1 MPDHPR
7 TSVFLSHSSADKP
20 LVRELRQ
27 SLESL
32 GVKTWVDTERLAG
45 GDVLLHEIKANIEKA
60 EHFLVVLS
68 IAALNSDWVQ
78 AEIKHARAAGKK
90 VIAVTRPDIG
100 SPILK
105 LLLGGD
111 EPLAIRLEDGAD
123 TLAKTLPHILAAL
136 GLQLPTEVIQ
146 HAQVQA
152 APVADLVL
160 TLSNLAIEQLEDGKI
175 RRATA
180 QAKLVFTPAEP
191 GSRDIEGKPYRFIAP
206 LGPIEAGDLAWYL
219 EDHYRWP
226 SQLFDERAKQ
236 IEANLP
242 RWGQLLFDTLSTAQ
256 ATRAPLEAWRS
267 AAGGERRF
275 TVKVDGELI
284 EGAPPAQQI
293 EANEAATA
301 FLALP
306 WELLHD
312 GKVFLFQGAHPVR
325 VRRSLPNSLTLSAL
339 ATDPPIRVL
348 LISPRPEDDATDYID
363 HRISAKPVIEAL
375 SGLGPSLVHFKIL
388 EPPTYPALVAELA
401 RAADAQEPY
410 HVIHFDGHGVWSHE
424 HGLGMLCFENPADLA
439 KLEGR
444 RHELIDA
451 GKLAGLVHE
460 RHVPL
465 FFLEACQ
472 TAMTE
477 KDPSASVAGRLLES
491 GVASVVAMTHSVL
504 VETARRFI
512 KEFYSELLQ
521 GKRVGQAMLA
531 GQRTLH
537 ADPLRGK
544 KFDGEDFRLQDW
556 FVPVLFQEEQDHQ
569 LIRQLPAQQVRE
581 AFQKQ
586 AVLALGEV
594 PALSHDFFGRGRDL
608 LKAERM
614 LAPGHGARYLT
625 VSGNGG
631 EGKTTFAAEL
641 ARWLVATRRFERAA
655 FASVEQITGAD
666 DVLRALGQQLVAGF
680 DTEPEH
686 QRLML
691 VERALRERRTV
702 LLIDNMESLAAEL
715 SRNRE
720 LPNRDRGFPSRDGDG
735 ADYPEVLALCQK
747 LNQSGETLLIFTT
760 REALPAPFEANVI
773 RMDRL
778 DRPSAI
784 GLLGKLRPKDAP
796 ESKDT
801 QDDLEKLVDA
811 VGCHARSLVLIARE
825 VGTAGVRHATE
836 NLSEVMRAIEAKNP
850 GNRENSL
857 LASAEL
863 SLRRLSPEM
872 RARIQPLAVFHGG
885 GILGAIGLALDL
897 KPEALKPM
905 VDALV
910 KVGLAELVP
919 PGYVRFDPAL
929 LATDLSA
936 EEREQAMRRW
946 ADAMAQVAAFL
957 NHQRSK
963 DTALANGLTLLDL
976 PNLVAALEY
985 SSAHQPPDAVV
996 NFVMDL
1002 EPVVAPLNRPKALAR
1017 IKAVRTEAAA
1027 RLGADWSHA
1036 RFEADAAD
1044 IDRLIDEGR
1053 FGEARAAAQA
1063 LHQRAEAA
1071 GEAAYQG
1078 APYDSAMAK
1087 FKLGRVLLRAGTA
1100 AAALRYLQDARQR
1113 FQHLSAVGMASA
1125 ALTESADCLTDL
1137 GRYPEA
1143 ANAYEQAIDED
1154 RVRGARRDVAVGKG
1168 QLATVRRRQKQ
1179 SDEALRLYGEVR
1191 EEFEQLNEPASVAA
1205 AWHQIGNVHKDARQL
1220 QAAEDAYQ
1228 KSLQGWVQT
1237 GNKPG
1242 RGRTLNQLA
1251 ILYAALG
1258 RTEESIR
1265 LTRQAADI
1273 YTDIGDVQSEGTA
1286 RSNLAGDLVKVQRY
1300 AEARREITRAIECK
1314 QQVGHSAEPWTSFA
1328 ILADLEHAEGN
1339 QPAALAA
1346 RRQAIDAYLAY
1357 RRDGGEPRFDPSQL
1371 AAILNQ
1377 GLAAA
1382 RAAVN
1387 DPDLP
1392 YPYAVEVLLALER
1405 SGSSQKE

>member
-1 MPDHPR
+1 MSAER
-7 TSVFLSHSSADKP
+7 TSVFISHSSKDDAF
-20 LVRELRQ
+20 VRELRQ

-32 GVKTWVDTERLAG
+32 GVKTWVDSERVVPGAG
-45 GDVLLHEIKANIEKA
+45 LPAEIKASIEKTS
-60 EHFLVVLS
+60 HFLAVLTMNG
-68 IAALNSDWVQ
+68 LNSQWV
-78 AEIKHARAAGKK
+78 AREIKHAKSTGKTVIPLAGAN
-90 VIAVTRPDIG
+90 VGPVM
-100 SPILK
+100 LQH
-105 LLLGGD
+105 LYGGD
-111 EPLAIRLEDGAD
+111 NEPYFIALEDRVDA
-123 TLAKTLPHILAAL
+123 LAKALPAILAAL
-136 GLQLPTEVIQ
+136 GLQLPTEVIE

-160 TLSNLAIEQLEDGKI
+160 TLSNLAMEQLEDGKI

-180 QAKLVFTPAEP
+180 QADLTFTPI
-191 GSRDIEGKPYRFIAP
+191 GSTKIEGEPYRLIAP

-226 SQLFDERAKQ
+226 SALFDERAKQ

-242 RWGQLLFDTLSTAQ
+242 RWGRQLYDTLA
-256 ATRAPLEAWRS
+256 AGDAPREPLDAWRS
-267 AAGGERRF
+267 AAAVERRF
-275 TVKVDGELI
+275 TVKVKRGLVK
-284 EGAPPAQQI
+284 GAPEAQQA

-306 WELLHD
+306 WELLHN

-325 VRRSLPNSLTLSAL
+325 VRRSLPNLLTLSAL

-348 LISPRPEDDATDYID
+348 LISPRPEDDKAAYID
-363 HRISAKPVIEAL
+363 HRISAKPVVEAL
-375 SGLGPSLVHFKIL
+375 SKLGPKLVHFKIL

-401 RAADAQEPY
+401 KEPY

-451 GKLAGLVHE
+451 GKLAELVHE

-472 TAMTE
+472 TAMAD

-512 KEFYSELLQ
+512 EVFYRELLE

-537 ADPLRGK
+537 ADPLRGQ

-581 AFQKQ
+581 AFEKQ

-625 VSGNGG
+625 VRGAGG

-641 ARWLVATRRFERAA
+641 ARWLVTTRRFERAA

-680 DTEPEH
+680 DTEPGH

-702 LLIDNMESLAAEL
+702 LLIDNMESLAAE
-715 SRNRE
+715 
-720 LPNRDRGFPSRDGDG
+720 PSRDGDG
-735 ADYPEVLALCQK
+735 AVLDLCRK
-747 LNQSGETLLIFTT
+747 LNQAGETLLIFTT

-773 RMDRL
+773 RLDRL

-825 VGTAGVRHATE
+825 VGTTGVRHATE
-836 NLSEVMRAIEAKNP
+836 NLSAVMRVIEAKNP

-872 RARIQPLAVFHGG
+872 RAQIRPLAVFHGG
-885 GILGAIGLALDL
+885 GILGAIGLALEL
-897 KPEALKPM
+897 EPKALNPM
-905 VDALV
+905 VSALV
-910 KVGLAELVP
+910 EVGLAELVTP
-919 PGYVRFDPAL
+919 NYVRFDPAL
-929 LATDLSA
+929 LATDLTA
-936 EEREQAMRRW
+936 EEREQARRRW
-946 ADAMAQVAAFL
+946 AAAMAQVASFL
-957 NHQRSK
+957 VQQRDK
-963 DTALANGLTLLDL
+963 DPVMASGLALLDL

-985 SSAHQPPDAVV
+985 CSAHQPPEAIVS
-996 NFVMDL
+996 FAAHL

-1017 IKAVRTEAAA
+1017 IKAVRTEAAV
-1027 RLGADWSHA
+1027 RLGADWSHERSLA
-1036 RFEADAAD
+1036 ESAA

-1053 FGEARAAAQA
+1053 FREALAAAKA

-1071 GEAAYQG
+1071 GGDAYQG
-1078 APYDSAMAK
+1078 APYDLAMAK
-1087 FKLGRVLLRAGTA
+1087 TRLGRVLTRSGAATA
-1100 AAALRYLQDARQR
+1100 LTYLQDARQR
-1113 FQHLSAVGMASA
+1113 FQGLSAAVMATA
-1125 ALTESADCLTDL
+1125 ALTESADCLAVL
-1137 GRYPEA
+1137 GRYQEA
-1143 ANAYEQAIDED
+1143 ANAYQQAINEADSLGNH
-1154 RVRGARRDVAVGKG
+1154 RSVAVGKG
-1168 QLATVRRRQKQ
+1168 QLGAVRFEQKQ
-1179 SDEALRLYGEVR
+1179 YSEALRLYGEAR
-1191 EEFEQLNEPASVAA
+1191 NEFEQLNEPGMVAV
-1205 AWHQIGNVHKDARQL
+1205 AWHRTGIVHQGAGQP
-1220 QAAEDAYQ
+1220 QAAEAAYQ
-1228 KSLQGWVQT
+1228 QSLRIRVQT
-1237 GNKPG
+1237 GHKSG
-1242 RGRTLNQLA
+1242 QAGTLGQLA
-1251 ILYAALG
+1251 NLYAYLG

-1265 LTRQAADI
+1265 LGRQAADV
-1273 YTDIGDVQSEGTA
+1273 YTDIGDTHSEGLV
-1286 RSNLAGDLVKVQRY
+1286 RSNLAIRLVELKRY
-1300 AEARREITRAIECK
+1300 TEARREVNRAIECK
-1314 QQVGHSAEPWTSFA
+1314 QPSGHSAEPWKSYN
-1328 ILADLEHAEGN
+1328 ILANLERAEGN
-1339 QPAALAA
+1339 QPAAVAA
-1346 RRQAIDAYLAY
+1346 RQQAINAYLAY
-1357 RRDGGEPRFDPSQL
+1357 RRDDGEPRYDTSQL

-1377 GLAAA
+1377 GPDAA
-1382 RAAVN
+1382 RAALN
-1387 DPDLP
+1387 DPNLDFA
-1392 YPYAVEVLLALER
+1392 YAVEIILALEANDA
-1405 SGSSQKE
+1405 SQ